1 MGLALK
7 GLRLKLFLTNLE
19 TVNCRLTSMRFQR
32 LLTPIPDSFCY
43 IIKFIRTTQKA
54 YVGSNEAAKVLL
66 SVKKE

>member
-1 MGLALK
+1 
-7 GLRLKLFLTNLE
+7 
-19 TVNCRLTSMRFQR
+19 MRFQR

-54 YVGSNEAAKVLL
+54 YVGSNEAAKVL